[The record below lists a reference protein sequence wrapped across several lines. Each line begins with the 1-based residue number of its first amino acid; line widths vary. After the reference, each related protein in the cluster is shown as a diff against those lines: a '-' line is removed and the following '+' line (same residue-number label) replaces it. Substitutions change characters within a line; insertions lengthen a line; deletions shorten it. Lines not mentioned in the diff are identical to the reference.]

1 MTETVQTPVQFQYHA
16 HSFGKSALYHAETV
30 R

>member
-16 HSFGKSALYHAETV
+16 HSSAKGALYHAITV
-30 R
+30 Q